1 MHYLNLGILAHV
13 DAGKTSLTERLLFD
27 AGVIDGIGSV
37 DEGDTQ
43 TDSMDLERRRGI
55 TIQSAV
61 VAFTLDDLTVN
72 LIDTPGHTDFIAE
85 VERALHVLDGAVLVI
100 SAVEGVQAQTR
111 VIMRTL
117 ERLRVPT
124 ILFVNKVDRVGAR
137 QDELLDDVAA
147 KLTPRILPM
156 GAVRGI
162 GTAEAEVE
170 AHTFKDPAHFE
181 RAAEVLTD
189 GSDEFLAAYLAEAD
203 PTAALDCEDE
213 LASQSH
219 RGLAHPVYFGSAV
232 TGAGVAAL
240 TEGIRRYLP
249 APESDAAGRARG
261 TVFKV
266 EHGERGRR
274 LAYLRVRSG
283 TLRPRDRVTAYRRG
297 SEGELETA
305 KGKVT
310 GVEVFTDGTATANG
324 AVAPGGIAKVTGLG
338 GIRVG
343 DAIGSPG
350 ELPEGGLFTP
360 PTLETIIRPLDPSE
374 RIRLRKAL
382 VSLAERDPL
391 VDPHLDE
398 LAGHMAVRLYGEV
411 QKEVVASLLA
421 EEFGMAVEFER
432 SRAIHIERV
441 VRPVEAL
448 HEMGQWQQ
456 TPHLATVGLRLEP
469 GEPDSGLRYELE
481 VERGSLTRALHN
493 AVEETVQEVLRR
505 GSYGWAVTDC
515 RVSLTATGYVGRVST
530 AGDFREVTG
539 FLLDQMLRKAGT
551 WVFEPVHRFDI
562 EFPAGSSSVVLGLL
576 RDAAADIS
584 GQFSTATTGYLS
596 GTMATEKVVDFESRL
611 PSVTRGQAV
620 FVAQHDHYRPVRG
633 KPPRRRR

>member
-1 MHYLNLGILAHV
+1 MNFLNLGILAHV
-13 DAGKTSLTERLLFD
+13 DAGKTSLTERLLFN
-27 AGVIDGIGSV
+27 AGIIDSVGSV
-37 DEGDTQ
+37 DGGSTQ
-43 TDSMDLERRRGI
+43 TDSMELERRRGI

-85 VERALHVLDGAVLVI
+85 VERALHVLDGAVLVV

-117 ERLRVPT
+117 KRLGVPT

-137 QDELLDDVAA
+137 EDELLRDIAA
-147 KLTPRILPM
+147 KLTPQILPM
-156 GAVRGI
+156 DIVRGI
-162 GTAEAEVE
+162 GTAGAEVE
-170 AHTFKDPAHFE
+170 PLAFKDPEHFE
-181 RAAEVLTD
+181 RAAEVLAA
-189 GSDEFLAAYLAEAD
+189 GSDAFLAAYLDEPD
-203 PTAALDCEDE
+203 PLSALDCGAE
-213 LASQSH
+213 LAAQTR
-219 RGLAHPVYFGSAV
+219 RGVAHPVYFGSAV

-240 TEGIRRYLP
+240 AEGIRRYLP
-249 APESDAAGRARG
+249 SPTPEPSGRPRG

-266 EHGERGRR
+266 EHGARGQR
-274 LAYLRVRSG
+274 LAYVRVRSG
-283 TLRPRDRVTAYRRG
+283 TLRPRERVTAYRRG
-297 SEGELETA
+297 AEGEIETS

-310 GVEVFTDGTATANG
+310 GVEVFTGGTSTASG
-324 AVAPGGIAKVTGLG
+324 AAPPGGIAKVTGLSD
-338 GIRVG
+338 IRIG
-343 DAIGSPG
+343 DAIGSPD
-350 ELPEGGLFTP
+350 ELGPGGLFTP
-360 PTLETIIRPLDPSE
+360 PTLETIVRPVDPSE

-382 VSLAERDPL
+382 ASLAERDPL

-411 QKEVVASLLA
+411 QKEVVASLLD
-421 EEFGMAVEFER
+421 EEFGIAVEFEQ

-448 HEMGQWQQ
+448 HEMGRWAP
-456 TPHLATVGLRLEP
+456 TSRPVTVGLRLEP

-493 AVEETVQEVLRR
+493 GVEETVHERFRR
-505 GSYGWAVTDC
+505 GPFGWAVTDC
-515 RVSLTATGYVGRVST
+515 RVALTAAGYLGVASAT
-530 AGDFREVTG
+530 DFREVTG
-539 FLLDQMLRKAGT
+539 LLLDQMLAEAGT

-562 EFPAGSSSVVLGLL
+562 EFPAGSSSVVLQLL

-584 GQFSTATTGYLS
+584 GQFSTDTTGYLS
-596 GTMATEKVVDFESRL
+596 GTMATEAVVGFETRL

-633 KPPRRRR
+633 TPPRRR